1 MLDISGPLYLAKR
14 MIAYCDWLKCD
25 PPCKLTGCVMGGHS
39 RNLLLDFGADQF
51 DLHHF
56 FVAMK
61 DLLRRIEIADRKV
74 PFCYFAVRG
83 VLTWI
88 KWSF

>member
-14 MIAYCDWLKCD
+14 MMAYCDWLKCG
-25 PPCKLTGCVMGGHS
+25 PPCKLTGRVMGGHS
-39 RNLLLDFGADQF
+39 RDLLLDFGADQF

-61 DLLRRIEIADRKV
+61 DLLRRIEDRKV